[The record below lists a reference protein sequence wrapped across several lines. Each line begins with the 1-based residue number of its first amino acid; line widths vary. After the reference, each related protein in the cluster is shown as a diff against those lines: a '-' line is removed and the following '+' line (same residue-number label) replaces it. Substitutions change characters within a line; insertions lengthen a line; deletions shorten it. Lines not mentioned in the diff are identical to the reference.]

1 MSSSQGAPG
10 QTGYT
15 FTQNAIRDSSDWT
28 SRIRQAIVYKE
39 YSTPANVS
47 RPPWMVRG
55 NRFRMTYALGQFKCK
70 SGPACQGDAIDNT
83 VVPGTLV

>member
-28 SRIRQAIVYKE
+28 SRLRQAIVYNE
-39 YSTPANVS
+39 YNKPANVS
-47 RPPWMVRG
+47 RPPWMMRG
-55 NRFRMTYALGQFKCK
+55 NRFRMTYALGQFKCTDC
-70 SGPACQGDAIDNT
+70 GGDAIDNT
-83 VVPGTLV
+83 VVPGRLV